1 MKKLI
6 FSIGLEEKVCHP
18 KPKPRCLSEQ
28 QAREWGVILPEWF
41 KVLPFNGI
49 TIFSIGLEQKVCHP
63 KPKPRCRSEQQARE
77 WGVILPEWF
86 KVLPF
91 NGITLKHMKKMKN
104 ILNSTPN
111 KKKHRE
117 GLRQ

>member
-1 MKKLI
+1 MRYQHSTLVKKLI
-6 FSIGLEEKVCHP
+6 FSIGLEE
-18 KPKPRCLSEQ
+18 
-28 QAREWGVILPEWF
+28 
-41 KVLPFNGI
+41 
-49 TIFSIGLEQKVCHP
+49 KVCHP

-111 KKKHRE
+111 KKKHKE